1 MNSSDFKKMGVLNLP
16 EESRE
21 EELVAKEKIEEPED
35 NEANNNVLLK

>member
-16 EESRE
+16 EEFGE